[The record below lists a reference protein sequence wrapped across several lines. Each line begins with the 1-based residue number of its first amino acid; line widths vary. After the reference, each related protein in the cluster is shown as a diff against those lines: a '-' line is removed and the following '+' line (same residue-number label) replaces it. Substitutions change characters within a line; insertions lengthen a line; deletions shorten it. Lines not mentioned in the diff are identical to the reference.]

1 MASPQNHPPAPQN
14 NPASAPT
21 ATSLTWRYPFSAK
34 DGKEIT
40 DPQIFYGALGAMSD
54 GFFPLGVN
62 GFPHGGVHFGPASGS
77 RVDQSKGVRVIAN
90 GDIVAYKL
98 DDTYPHLQFTQT
110 RHWALYSTGFVLVR
124 HKMTMPPAPGSSA
137 PQPEDETLTFFSL
150 YMHMADWST
159 YLADDK
165 LDRPG
170 WWLGV
175 DAFRIKAKD
184 TQIGGGASGAFVL
197 TAPMHGKKKGQYVQ
211 GEPVGF
217 LPEGSEVTISET
229 RGSWGHIKEV
239 TSGAMI
245 AATGGAVF
253 GSDDLNNPWT
263 RPDDDVAS
271 PNAGENSHVPSAPKT
286 VPLTPEGDWG
296 WIKLQDQRSLKEPT
310 GVGTVITPPKDHPI
324 HVDAGALLGQLGEYI
339 DYETSTP
346 LPPVPSRQLL
356 HLEVFAD
363 ETLKAFI
370 EKSRSRVANLP
381 PNDSG
386 RTIFV
391 IQAGAKLVAKPI
403 DPDLK
408 LGDGV
413 RLAKLTLTP
422 ASPKSCPWVQVQP
435 WISGPS
441 GQAQQ
446 YQGAVWIARSNL
458 SRLDSPN
465 GLPAWKSFPLQLSQA
480 SSPVNSDLVTYP
492 RAELNSLGDGNV
504 AVDDKGV
511 SWWRLEVATG
521 SGQAA
526 TGWVCGGK
534 QSDGSG
540 NQPGTRWES
549 PWAWPGFEIV
559 DATGINL
566 TDAFKRNL
574 SVTGSANPKEQKAF
588 APSTAAVG
596 NSALLSKLEQT
607 VSRLPSPNGTKDQQG
622 KDGSAV
628 VTAVKLRQA
637 LGRRW
642 LASDLG
648 HVILKY
654 ESEWGGGTSRWEAL
668 TPLMRNAA
676 ENWKCELERIKKL
689 QWWDSVKGKVEEF
702 PASPVVNHIH
712 PMALI
717 GNFSQGTCS
726 CNKDITEE
734 ELDLLLPSDVKLKGL
749 FHAAHDASVHGFDK
763 NKFLD
768 MLNKYMRENDMMTC
782 VRKAHFLSQ
791 MSHECDGLRTN
802 EEYRNK
808 DGSIPSGWNN
818 YHGGSNFHGRG
829 LIQLTHD
836 TNYTAYGNFVGDTTI
851 GTNPD
856 KVSHSIDHTTH
867 SGCWYWRHGSHW
879 GDINPKADRNDFY
892 AITVAVNGGFT
903 HVDDRFVAL
912 NKLAKM
918 LGAEK
923 CATNPGLKF
932 NDYQMEK
939 SSLYDSDFYNK
950 NPKRIKEAVEA
961 VDAKKS
967 KI

>member
-62 GFPHGGVHFGPASGS
+62 GFPHGGVHFGPASAS

-184 TQIGGGASGAFVL
+184 TQIGGGASGAFVR
-197 TAPMHGKKKGQYVQ
+197 TAPMPGKKKGQYVQ

-381 PNDSG
+381 PNDGG

-422 ASPKSCPWVQVQP
+422 ASPKTCPWVQVQP

-526 TGWVCGGK
+526 TGWACGGK

-702 PASPVVNHIH
+702 PASPVVNHFH
-712 PMALI
+712 PVALI
-717 GNFSQGTCS
+717 GNFTCACGCINVDTFASLYATQHQYFSAGTQP
-726 CNKDITEE
+726 
-734 ELDLLLPSDVKLKGL
+734 LDNESKENLAQYLRLLLDYYTKSKNGECNIPYIAYILATARLETAKYHPELRKTIYFSPIPESGPLPYFNKYDPILAATQKLRTRAQSMENTQQGDGYKYRGRGYVQPTWKKLYRRAGEALGIDLINDPDKALEPEIAAAVAAYGMDVGL
-749 FHAAHDASVHGFDK
+749 FTGKKLSDYIDDQHQDYFNARRIINGLDCAQEIAGFAVRFKEILEAS
-763 NKFLD
+763 
-768 MLNKYMRENDMMTC
+768 
-782 VRKAHFLSQ
+782 
-791 MSHECDGLRTN
+791 
-802 EEYRNK
+802 
-808 DGSIPSGWNN
+808 
-818 YHGGSNFHGRG
+818 
-829 LIQLTHD
+829 
-836 TNYTAYGNFVGDTTI
+836 
-851 GTNPD
+851 
-856 KVSHSIDHTTH
+856 
-867 SGCWYWRHGSHW
+867 
-879 GDINPKADRNDFY
+879 
-892 AITVAVNGGFT
+892 
-903 HVDDRFVAL
+903 
-912 NKLAKM
+912 
-918 LGAEK
+918 K
-923 CATNPGLKF
+923 C
-932 NDYQMEK
+932 
-939 SSLYDSDFYNK
+939 
-950 NPKRIKEAVEA
+950 
-961 VDAKKS
+961 
-967 KI
+967 

>member
-422 ASPKSCPWVQVQP
+422 ASPKTCPWVQVQP

-676 ENWKCELERIKKL
+676 ENWMCELERIKKL

-712 PMALI
+712 PIALT
-717 GNFSQGTCS
+717 GNFSSAGCTCI
-726 CNKDITEE
+726 NI
-734 ELDLLLPSDVKLKGL
+734 DVFCAKYKTL
-749 FHAAHDASVHGFDK
+749 HASEFGAFDK
-763 NKFLD
+763 HGNH
-768 MLNKYMRENDMMTC
+768 T
-782 VRKAHFLSQ
+782 
-791 MSHECDGLRTN
+791 
-802 EEYRNK
+802 
-808 DGSIPSGWNN
+808 SIPPLNQQSEKNLKSLLTEMMRQYPSTFSECKTSYLAYMLATARTESYDWHHGIFFGPILESISYAEAEQN
-818 YHGGSNFHGRG
+818 YGCGPTASAKHKARALSMGNTEIGDGYRYRGRG
-829 LIQLTHD
+829 LVQLTFKK
-836 TNYTAYGNFVGDTTI
+836 TYQKFNGIAGDDLAV
-851 GTNPD
+851 NPD
-856 KVSHSIDHTTH
+856 KVLELPISVSIMMRGMRDGMFSSSSLSDFLDTPTPDYVGAR
-867 SGCWYWRHGSHW
+867 SI
-879 GDINPKADRNDFY
+879 INGNDKASQFAFY
-892 AITVAVNGGFT
+892 AQKFEQLI
-903 HVDDRFVAL
+903 
-912 NKLAKM
+912 K
-918 LGAEK
+918 GA
-923 CATNPGLKF
+923 
-932 NDYQMEK
+932 Q
-939 SSLYDSDFYNK
+939 
-950 NPKRIKEAVEA
+950 
-961 VDAKKS
+961 
-967 KI
+967 

>member
-253 GSDDLNNPWT
+253 GSEDLNNPWT

-296 WIKLQDQRSLKEPT
+296 WIKLQDHRPLKEPT
-310 GVGTVITPPKDHPI
+310 GVGTVITPPNDHPI

-422 ASPKSCPWVQVQP
+422 ASPKTCPWVQVQP

-588 APSTAAVG
+588 APSTVTVG

-607 VSRLPSPNGTKDQQG
+607 VSRLPSPIGTKDQQG

-628 VTAVKLRQA
+628 VTAAKLRQA

-654 ESEWGGGTSRWEAL
+654 DSEWGGGTSRWEAL

-689 QWWDSVKGKVEEF
+689 QWWDSVKGKVEGF
-702 PASPVVNHIH
+702 PSSPLVNHFH
-712 PMALI
+712 PVAMVANFIGGRKRRDYDLGKLSTQYETGGRGPSTVSGGQGDPGGVSYGTYQMTSKTRQTDGTFVIGGTVKIFVTSTDFPWAADFAALTPGTPAFTSKWKETVQNNTSQFISVEHEFMKRTHFDVQISTVISKTGVDLRYHSHAINDVVWSTAVQHGQTTDVVTLAIKNLNRPNSETREYDRALI
-717 GNFSQGTCS
+717 
-726 CNKDITEE
+726 DAIYEE
-734 ELDLLLPSDVKLKGL
+734 RGKTNSHGQLIRFIHSS
-749 FHAAHDASVHGFDK
+749 AAQQAGV
-763 NKFLD
+763 
-768 MLNKYMRENDMMTC
+768 
-782 VRKAHFLSQ
+782 A
-791 MSHECDGLRTN
+791 
-802 EEYRNK
+802 
-808 DGSIPSGWNN
+808 
-818 YHGGSNFHGRG
+818 GR
-829 LIQLTHD
+829 
-836 TNYTAYGNFVGDTTI
+836 YT
-851 GTNPD
+851 
-856 KVSHSIDHTTH
+856 SE
-867 SGCWYWRHGSHW
+867 R
-879 GDINPKADRNDFY
+879 PKAQDELRN
-892 AITVAVNGGFT
+892 
-903 HVDDRFVAL
+903 
-912 NKLAKM
+912 
-918 LGAEK
+918 ES
-923 CATNPGLKF
+923 
-932 NDYQMEK
+932 DY
-939 SSLYDSDFYNK
+939 
-950 NPKRIKEAVEA
+950 
-961 VDAKKS
+961 
-967 KI
+967 

>member
-1 MASPQNHPPAPQN
+1 MASPKNHPPAPQN
-14 NPASAPT
+14 NPASAPS
-21 ATSLTWRYPFSAK
+21 ASSLTWRYPFSAK

-40 DPQIFYGALGAMSD
+40 DTQIFYGALGAMSD

-62 GFPHGGVHFGPASGS
+62 GFPHGGVHFGPASAS

-197 TAPMHGKKKGQYVQ
+197 TAPMPGKKKGQYVR

-263 RPDDDVAS
+263 RPDGDVAS
-271 PNAGENSHVPSAPKT
+271 PNAGENPHVPSAPKS

-296 WIKLQDQRSLKEPT
+296 WIKLQDHRPLKEPT
-310 GVGTVITPPKDHPI
+310 GVGTVITPPNDHPI

-339 DYETSTP
+339 DYEASTP

-422 ASPKSCPWVQVQP
+422 ASPKTCPWVQVQP

-689 QWWDSVKGKVEEF
+689 QWWDSVKGKVEGF
-702 PASPVVNHIH
+702 PSGAVVNHIH
-712 PMALI
+712 PVALI
-717 GNFSQGTCS
+717 GNFSAKKGE
-726 CNKDITEE
+726 IT
-734 ELDLLLPSDVKLKGL
+734 LAMLRKVWPN
-749 FHAAHDASVHGFDK
+749 ASVPDERLQGIADEINGNAEQYHLDTEVRLTHFFAQVFQEAGPGCVLDEDLRYYKPSRLHIFGYFQTHPAEAELFGYRPPTPGNAEAIANRAYAGK
-763 NKFLD
+763 NGNSADVASGDGWKYRGRGLKQTTGRGNYRAFTNGYAQYWDSDSQDFEVNPELLATTKYGTRSGVYYWLSHKLYD
-768 MLNKYMRENDMMTC
+768 IADQTTAVNADSKVDAITALINKNTDSY
-782 VRKAHFLSQ
+782 VLRK
-791 MSHECDGLRTN
+791 
-802 EEYRNK
+802 
-808 DGSIPSGWNN
+808 NN
-818 YHGGSNFHGRG
+818 YHRIMDARIFR
-829 LIQLTHD
+829 D
-836 TNYTAYGNFVGDTTI
+836 I
-851 GTNPD
+851 G
-856 KVSHSIDHTTH
+856 
-867 SGCWYWRHGSHW
+867 
-879 GDINPKADRNDFY
+879 A
-892 AITVAVNGGFT
+892 
-903 HVDDRFVAL
+903 
-912 NKLAKM
+912 
-918 LGAEK
+918 
-923 CATNPGLKF
+923 
-932 NDYQMEK
+932 Q
-939 SSLYDSDFYNK
+939 
-950 NPKRIKEAVEA
+950 
-961 VDAKKS
+961 
-967 KI
+967 